1 MTTLDLNDLWVLYNY
16 NLKSVSPCDNKKCD
30 CDIQFIKNQEY
41 QKLLSSVFF
50 SLLFC
55 GFRLDKK
62 EDNLKIHL
70 LPLKELAYFL
80 IKIFHPDNYLG
91 HYQYLVLLHHSL
103 W

>member
-55 GFRLDKK
+55 AFRLDKK
-62 EDNLKIHL
+62 EDNQFWFKIKDL
-70 LPLKELAYFL
+70 LELW
-80 IKIFHPDNYLG
+80 
-91 HYQYLVLLHHSL
+91 L
-103 W
+103 WDHEVF